1 MFYRGTWPKKGSPD
15 VEGSHMRMGVFVMPG
30 NTLEKVG
37 QIGGGNHLRQDV
49 SSC

>member
-1 MFYRGTWPKKGSPD
+1 MFYRGNLPKKDQP
-15 VEGSHMRMGVFVMPG
+15 ELTGSHIQTEVFVMPG